1 MDLGLNSKYALIT
14 GGATGIGKA
23 AAIELAREGAFVFI
37 TSRTQEKLD
46 SALAELGAISKGHYG
61 LVTPLVEQGN
71 IDELYSAVMAKFS
84 QLDIVINNA
93 GTTQGVTDPYCGIED
108 WHKVFRLNLEV
119 PVEVNNAFLPEMRKR
134 DWGRIV
140 NITAGAALENSGPVT
155 YCASKAALSAY
166 TRSMGRILAIE
177 CNNVV
182 MSAVLP
188 GVIITENGHWGGKYK
203 EESEHAQRYLKDR
216 CPIGRFGQ
224 PHEISAQ
231 IVLQCSERAS
241 FYHGSNVLV
250 DAGQAKHYMYS
261 NYLD

>member
-1 MDLGLNSKYALIT
+1 MNLGLNGKYALVT
-14 GGATGIGKA
+14 GGASGIGKA
-23 AAIELAREGAFVFI
+23 TAIELANEGAVVFI
-37 TSRTQEKLD
+37 TSRSKEKMEKTL
-46 SALAELGAISKGHYG
+46 SELNAISKGHHG
-61 LVTPLVEQGN
+61 LVTSLIESGN
-71 IDELYSAVMAKFS
+71 IDELVNSVFSRFS
-84 QLDIVINNA
+84 QLDIIVNNA
-93 GTTQGVTDPYCGIED
+93 GTTQGITDPYCSIAD
-108 WHKVFRLNLEV
+108 WHKVFRLNFEI
-119 PVEVNNAFLPEMRKR
+119 PIEINNAFIPGMKER

-166 TRSMGRILAIE
+166 TRSLGRILAME

-188 GVIITENGHWGGKYK
+188 GVIITESGHWGGKYK
-203 EESEHAQRYLKDR
+203 EDSEHAKAYLQDR

-224 PHEISAQ
+224 PHEVSAQ